1 MGTIPFAKAQL
12 GCRESTAKDG
22 FTVKTCFHKNGKPS
36 SIEKWDAIH
45 RQGSITCYDAAGKE
59 IFYES
64 LRRFGGHA
72 SVYLDYYA
80 NGQIK
85 KAEYSS
91 APDGGIQFW
100 HTIYKFDE
108 AGNQTDKTDMSQPD
122 GHPVLQPIFYDTAK
136 HTKPIAIP
144 SQSNPTA
151 ACAVPYSTVC
161 EITNETSCP
170 IKVLMK
176 ARPNL

>member
-1 MGTIPFAKAQL
+1 MAHFHNRLLWSCIVTVVVVFVGTMPFAKAQS
-12 GCRESTAKDG
+12 GCKLSTAKEG
-22 FTVKTCFHKNGKPS
+22 STVKTCFHKNGKPS
-36 SIEKWDAIH
+36 SVETWDAIH
-45 RQGSITCYDAAGKE
+45 RQGSITCYNAAGKQ

-108 AGNQTDKTDMSQPD
+108 AGNQTDKIDMSQPD
-122 GHPVLQPIFYDTAK
+122 GHPVLVPVFYDTSK
-136 HTKPIAIP
+136 HAIP
-144 SQSNPTA
+144 IKTPVKTNPIT
-151 ACAVPYSTVC
+151 ACAAPYSTV
-161 EITNETSCP
+161 
-170 IKVLMK
+170 
-176 ARPNL
+176 